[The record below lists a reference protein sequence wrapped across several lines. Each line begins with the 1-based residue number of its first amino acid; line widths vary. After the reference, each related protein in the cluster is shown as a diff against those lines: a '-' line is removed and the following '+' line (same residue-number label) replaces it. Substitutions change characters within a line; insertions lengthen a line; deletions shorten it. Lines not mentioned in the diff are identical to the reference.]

1 VSKSGVILYEISMSL
16 IELVGEKRRN
26 NLVCLKSNR
35 IEIKTLRDFLTRGKE
50 FLKKRRTNLEKK
62 EIMWLFQG

>member
-1 VSKSGVILYEISMSL
+1 MILYEISMSL

-35 IEIKTLRDFLTRGKE
+35 IEIKTLRGFLTRGKE
-50 FLKKRRTNLEKK
+50 FLKKRRTNLVKK

>member
-35 IEIKTLRDFLTRGKE
+35 IEIKTLRGFLTRGKE
-50 FLKKRRTNLEKK
+50 FLKKRRTNLVKK